1 MKISKWL
8 MVHGSRLMV
17 IVAVMASVAAKAEL
31 VDGFLGPIW
40 YDYRDKSFD
49 VDGKGSLADPIVI
62 TTPAQLAQLSYLV
75 NETDYTFAGKVVV
88 LGADIDL
95 RGSSY
100 SDTPVQWIP
109 IGKNASHSFQG
120 VFIGTDPNQDGWKQS
135 THKISNIYI
144 NAKIPTTKE
153 YNKYLYK
160 YGLFGYCCGFVGYMR
175 LDGVEISARSENP
188 SYEAYDGYV
197 GALCG
202 YQTGTVVTAVDQGEK
217 TFQVPVGIYA
227 VSVTNAHLVAEN
239 LLSMGGIV
247 GMNGAYGV
255 CHSTFSGVIDAIP
268 AVYSKIRDAGGIC
281 GLLKEDTNAT
291 LFDCAAQVT
300 ITGSNYTGGIVGAA
314 ESGTRIEACSSSGSL
329 SNVSTA
335 GGICGKQE
343 SSVPIVACTSSAN
356 ISGNNYVGG
365 IVGNSNS
372 TGSSGLTSKI
382 SYCVF
387 TGHVDGTNNEHGV
400 GGLCG
405 AMFWDD
411 NAYIDHCLFLGTIDN
426 SSSYAPNGIL
436 LGYNKDPMTVITNC
450 YIDKSICGSGRVAS
464 ELETHFTVKWLFTQQ
479 LTTGDQ
485 SDTPLL
491 DIDDTQDYGMLL
503 QSGFYP
509 RAYSNNVW
517 PGLEQFQANGC
528 SEACRILFNKDNM
541 LPDNTVSLADSWLCS
556 VPVVIQKGDCAMDF
570 VSTAETKRATA
581 SVTLSD
587 KSRVRLTSDCIIP
600 EAPCIEVDEA
610 TVIARSVGQCV
621 LDLSSTAEIDAT
633 FCRPRSVQGHKP
645 FPLNVVYGE
654 VWDGSVATA
663 CADGTGTAEDPYIIK
678 NGAQLAYAVLN
689 NQEGEFYEQ
698 ITDITLN
705 EHLLTDEGDADTK
718 DAHKWMAEPYWNACY
733 DGLGH
738 VIYGYYLD
746 THNSSLFGN
755 VGVDGVIGNVGI
767 AASSFARGS
776 SAMLALNV
784 DGRVYNCF
792 VQGTVSLAIPTV
804 SIRAKDYGVSLA
816 GGICVTVGKNN
827 ASAVVED
834 CISAVFNERAFED
847 YTPFVSLTDENKGVV
862 RNCLAVVPTYFA
874 STNWDRY
881 DYSADGHP
889 YIQNCYW
896 LKGYESTPTG
906 QTLDE
911 IGAALGSRDLWE
923 WSPGYFPTLKTFAN
937 TNIAKLMTIPVRTD
951 IGTYDGPYTE
961 NMLLGISHHLDFEP
975 GAAQWE
981 EKGRFVDRHYIE
993 ADADMGVIAPL
1004 RASFDPSAGANPTAR
1019 DLGLVI
1025 YLKGTLGDR
1034 SILIPMRTA
1043 SGDVASGISFVDDNA
1058 RLACLAAFNTD
1069 DDPEHLSLAEL
1080 KAVTN
1085 EQTLTAFQTATA
1097 RRIKQF
1103 PEFRYFK
1110 SVTELTT
1117 QLNGLSSLESVSLP
1131 YALQTIGTEAF
1142 KDCPKLKTVT
1152 LPSRVT
1158 AVRGGAFFGSSVQDI
1173 AVDPLNETFTSRD
1186 GVLFTKKNVLTA
1198 YPNGRTGTEATIT
1211 GTVKRI
1217 APGAFYQVPNL
1228 RQLYFETNDYTTVT
1242 ELTDG
1247 ALVTDDGSQ
1256 MDVYVSD
1263 ATTDHTLLT
1272 EYLEDESWQP
1282 YVTAGRL
1289 HQYFPLRVPYGVTT
1303 VFDGKTRY
1311 VGTFYIGFP
1320 TQLPDELIPC
1330 VVNAIDEDN
1339 YKAYYYEKSR
1349 LVPAIQPVIVL
1360 ADQPGLYRL
1369 TPIEGEVER
1378 WPVYR
1383 NWLVGVER
1391 DAIPV
1396 NQGTSAQGS
1405 IMTPQMNDQGQFSF
1419 LFEKGKEIAPYHCY
1433 LGYNTIDKSPAVAAN
1448 AHYDMVYSLVNSG
1461 TVTVDDMTFAV
1472 NSLLPDNSAYSV
1484 LTKYEGVGGQVTVP
1498 ATISANLNGVIKS
1511 ASVRQIAPGAFSY
1524 AKGLVMG
1531 IDMSALDDLEPLSSD
1546 RSLPDAPLGGI
1557 DERTIIYLPQ
1567 AKATPALNTVVGKEC
1582 VELQLTDSVDFCP
1595 PYHFHADKVGY
1606 DREFILADNGDGTW
1620 SDKAYTVCLP
1630 FDIDLSDR
1638 SADLTLWTLAYI
1650 KNGKEMV
1657 FTKTVPY
1664 IEAGMPYMIVMHRGE
1679 MKLQTSDVMLTGTP
1693 AEGVRV
1699 YDWDNKEQPLG
1710 WWRGTLAK
1718 IESADAAA
1726 VMAYA
1731 LQSVGDFRRIRP
1743 DTPWAWWGAF
1753 RSMYCP
1759 DELPGTN
1766 KFTINRGSFGGL
1778 GGNAPDIFFT
1788 GDADIPDDGTGIRTM
1803 DNGQWIMDNS
1813 WFTVDGRKLSGKPTH
1828 PGVYLYNGNKIII
1841 K

>member
-17 IVAVMASVAAKAEL
+17 IVAVMVSVAANARKI
-31 VDGFLGPIW
+31 GFNGDIW
-40 YDYRDKSFD
+40 YDYRDESFD

-62 TTPAQLAQLSYLV
+62 TTPEQLAQLAYLV
-75 NETDYTFAGKVVV
+75 NERDYTFAGKVVV

-95 RGSSY
+95 SGSAY
-100 SDTPVQWIP
+100 GDDPVQWIP
-109 IGKNASHSFQG
+109 IGKDASHCFQG
-120 VFIGTDPNQDGWKQS
+120 VFIGTNPNQDGWKQT
-135 THKISNIYI
+135 THKISNMYI
-144 NAKIPTTKE
+144 DAQTETPMVEPEDKG
-153 YNKYLYK
+153 YYYK
-160 YGLFGYCCGFVGYMR
+160 FGLFGYCSGFIGYMR
-175 LDGVEISARSENP
+175 LDGVDISVKHKFYINP
-188 SYEAYDGYV
+188 IDVYV

-202 YQTGTVVTAVDQGEK
+202 QQTGTVVTAVDQGEK
-217 TFQVPVGIYA
+217 SFQAPVGIYA
-227 VSVTNAHLVAEN
+227 VSVSNARLVAEKIN
-239 LLSMGGIV
+239 FTGGIV
-247 GMNGAYGV
+247 GMSESYGV
-255 CHSTFSGVIDAIP
+255 CHTTFAGTIDANEYEGGNI
-268 AVYSKIRDAGGIC
+268 GGIC
-281 GLLKEDTNAT
+281 GSTSGSLAT
-291 LFDCAAQVT
+291 LSDCTAQVA
-300 ITGSNYTGGIVGAA
+300 ITGGYTVGGIVG
-314 ESGTRIEACSSSGSL
+314 ELRSGTRIEACSSSGSL
-329 SNVSTA
+329 SNVFA
-335 GGICGKQE
+335 GGGICGQQN
-343 SSVPIVACTSSAN
+343 SSAPILACTSSAS
-356 ISGNNYVGG
+356 ISGKEYAGG
-365 IVGNSNS
+365 IVGTSKDS
-372 TGSSGLTSKI
+372 GSSGLTSKV
-382 SYCVF
+382 SCCVF
-387 TGHVDGTNNEHGV
+387 TGHVNGADTKYGA
-400 GGLCG
+400 GGIYGYLR
-405 AMFWDD
+405 WKD
-411 NAYIDHCLFLGTIDN
+411 NAYIDHCLFLGTIINTSKADRSGLILGSN
-426 SSSYAPNGIL
+426 S
-436 LGYNKDPMTVITNC
+436 DPMTVITNC
-450 YIDKSICGSGRVAS
+450 YIDKSICGPGKVAGS
-464 ELETHFTVKWLFTQQ
+464 LESHFTVKSLFTQQ

-491 DIDDTQDYGMLL
+491 DVDPAEGYGMLL
-503 QSGFYP
+503 QAGFYP

-541 LPDNTVSLADSWLCS
+541 LPDNTVSLAESWLCS

-610 TVIARSVGQCV
+610 TIIAKSVGKCV
-621 LDLSSTAEIDAT
+621 LNLSSTAEMDAT
-633 FCRPRSVQGHKP
+633 FSRPRRVQGHRD

-654 VWDGSVATA
+654 VWDGSIATA
-663 CADGTGTAEDPYIIK
+663 CAGGTGTAEDPYIIK

-689 NQEGEFYEQ
+689 NQQGEFYEQ
-698 ITDITLN
+698 ICDITLFEN
-705 EHLLTDEGDADTK
+705 RHS
-718 DAHKWMAEPYWNACY
+718 EPRPTNKFDNIWFNNWPETTATWQASY
-733 DGLGH
+733 DGKGHFVKGGYIFYEGLG
-738 VIYGYYLD
+738 
-746 THNSSLFGN
+746 LFGN
-755 VGVDGVIGNVGI
+755 IDTNGSVANLGIVDTHVTLNAGLFAGRMDGTITNCI
-767 AASSFARGS
+767 A
-776 SAMLALNV
+776 
-784 DGRVYNCF
+784 
-792 VQGTVSLAIPTV
+792 QGTVGRSHGDD
-804 SIRAKDYGVSLA
+804 DYYKAFS
-816 GGICVTVGKNN
+816 GGICSLVGPTN
-827 ASAVVED
+827 ADALIED
-834 CISAVFNERAFED
+834 CIAAVYTIEWSFADF
-847 YTPFVSLTDENKGVV
+847 TPFVSLSDDNHGKVS
-862 RNCLAVVPTYFA
+862 NCLTVEPMTHQDKDFNNSGITA
-874 STNWDRY
+874 SGK
-881 DYSADGHP
+881 S
-889 YIQNCYW
+889 YIKDCYW
-896 LKGYESTPTG
+896 LKGYEEANTG

-911 IGAALGSRDLWE
+911 IGNALSSRDLWE
-923 WSPGYFPTLKTFAN
+923 WTPGYFPTLKTFAKSDM
-937 TNIAKLMTIPVRTD
+937 AKLLMLPFRTD
-951 IGTYDGPYTE
+951 IDYVYDYATE
-961 NMLLGISHHLDFEP
+961 SSDNYLFGFGRQIPFEP
-975 GAAQWE
+975 GAAKWTSTDGHNYHME
-981 EKGRFVDRHYIE
+981 S
-993 ADADMGVIAPL
+993 DADIGIVVPVS
-1004 RASFDPSAGANPTAR
+1004 ASFDPYDYRPDTDARTLGGLHFMIGKLGTAR
-1019 DLGLVI
+1019 H
-1025 YLKGTLGDR
+1025 Y
-1034 SILIPMRTA
+1034 IPMRPRKGA
-1043 SGDVASGISFVDDNA
+1043 VNPGITFVDDNA
-1058 RLACLAAFNTD
+1058 RQACLAAFNTD

-1085 EQTLTAFQTATA
+1085 EQTLTAFQTSTG
-1097 RRIKQF
+1097 RMIKQF
-1103 PEFRYFK
+1103 PEFRFFK
-1110 SVTELTT
+1110 SVTELTS
-1117 QLNGLSSLESVSLP
+1117 QLNKMNSLESVSLP
-1131 YALQTIGTEAF
+1131 YALQTIGAEAF
-1142 KDCPKLKTVT
+1142 KNCPNLKTVT

-1158 AVRGGAFFGSSVQDI
+1158 AVRGGAFYGSSVQDI

-1211 GTVKRI
+1211 GTVRRI
-1217 APGAFYQVPNL
+1217 ASGAFYKLTYL
-1228 RQLYFETNDYTTVT
+1228 RELYFETNDYTTVT

-1289 HQYFPLRVPYGVTT
+1289 HQYFPLRVPDGVTT

-1391 DAIPV
+1391 DPMPV

-1433 LGYNTIDKSPAVAAN
+1433 LGYNTIGKSPAVAAN

-1498 ATISANLNGVIKS
+1498 GTISAKLNGVWKS

-1557 DERTIIYLPQ
+1557 DKRTIIYLPQ

-1664 IEAGMPYMIVMHRGE
+1664 IEAGMPYMIVMHQGE

-1803 DNGQWIMDNS
+1803 DNGQWIMDNC
-1813 WFTVDGRKLSGKPTH
+1813 WYAPDGRKLSGKPTH
-1828 PGVYLYNGNKIII
+1828 PGVYLYNGKKIII

>member
-1 MKISKWL
+1 MILAMKIKKMYKWL
-8 MVHGSRLMV
+8 MVL
-17 IVAVMASVAAKAEL
+17 VAVMGPLTAEA
-31 VDGFLGPIW
+31 VDGFNGDIW
-40 YDYRDKSFD
+40 YDYRDYSFD

-62 TTPAQLAQLSYLV
+62 TTPEQLAQLAYLV
-75 NETDYTFAGKVVV
+75 NELDYTFAGKVVV

-95 RGSSY
+95 SGSAY
-100 SDTPVQWIP
+100 GDEPVQWIP
-109 IGKNASHSFQG
+109 IGKDASHCFQG
-120 VFIGTDPNQDGWKQS
+120 VFIGTNPNLDGWKQT
-135 THKISNIYI
+135 THKISNLYI
-144 NAKIPTTKE
+144 DAQTETPLFEFENYY
-153 YNKYLYK
+153 YNF
-160 YGLFGYCCGFVGYMR
+160 GLFGYCSGFIGYMR
-175 LDGVEISARSENP
+175 LDGVDISVKHKFYRDP
-188 SYEAYDGYV
+188 VDVYV

-202 YQTGTVVTAVDQGEK
+202 QQTGTVVTAVDQGEK
-217 TFQVPVGIYA
+217 IFQAPVGIYA
-227 VSVTNAHLVAEN
+227 VSVTNARLVGEN
-239 LLSMGGIV
+239 IKFTGGIV
-247 GMNGAYGV
+247 GMSGSYGV
-255 CHSTFSGVIDAIP
+255 CHTTFAGTIDANEYEGGNI
-268 AVYSKIRDAGGIC
+268 GGIC
-281 GLLKEDTNAT
+281 GSTSGSLAT
-291 LFDCAAQVT
+291 LSDCTAQVA
-300 ITGSNYTGGIVGAA
+300 ITGGYTVGGIVG
-314 ESGTRIEACSSSGSL
+314 ELRSGTRIEACSSSGSL
-329 SNVSTA
+329 SNVTVA
-335 GGICGKQE
+335 GGGICGQQN
-343 SSVPIVACTSSAN
+343 SSAPILACTSSAS
-356 ISGNNYVGG
+356 ISGKKYAGG
-365 IVGNSNS
+365 IVGTSKDS
-372 TGSSGLTSKI
+372 GSSGLTSKV
-382 SYCVF
+382 SCCVF
-387 TGHVDGTNNEHGV
+387 TGHVNGADTKDGA
-400 GGLCG
+400 GGIYGYLR
-405 AMFWDD
+405 WKD
-411 NAYIDHCLFLGTIDN
+411 NAYIDHCLFLGTIVN
-426 SSSYAPNGIL
+426 TSYPNCSGLIL
-436 LGYNKDPMTVITNC
+436 GSNDDPMSVVTNC
-450 YIDKSICGSGRVAS
+450 YIDRSVCGPGKVAGS
-464 ELETHFTVKWLFTQQ
+464 LESHFTVKSLFTQQ

-491 DIDDTQDYGMLL
+491 DVDPAEGYGLLL
-503 QSGFYP
+503 QAGFYP

-517 PGLEQFQANGC
+517 PGMEQFQANGC

-556 VPVVIQKGDCAMDF
+556 VPVVIQKGDCAIDF

-600 EAPCIEVDEA
+600 EASCIEVDEA

-621 LDLSSTAEIDAT
+621 LNLSSTAEMDAS
-633 FCRPRSVQGHKP
+633 FCRPRSVQGHRD

-654 VWDGSVATA
+654 VWDGSIATA
-663 CADGTGTAEDPYIIK
+663 CAGGTGIAEDPYIIK
-678 NGAQLAYAVLN
+678 NGAQLAYAVTN
-689 NQEGEFYEQ
+689 NEEGAFYEQ
-698 ITDITLN
+698 ICDITLN
-705 EHLLTDEGDADTK
+705 ANLQDENGDFIRDDIRMWVKAHW
-718 DAHKWMAEPYWNACY
+718 DANF
-733 DGLGH
+733 DGKGH
-738 VIYGYYLD
+738 IIYGFYMNAD
-746 THNSSLFGN
+746 SASVFGD
-755 VGVDGVIGNVGI
+755 VGVSGVIGSVGI
-767 AASSFARGS
+767 AASSYERGP
-776 SAMLALNV
+776 AGLLAYNV

-792 VQGTVSLAIPTV
+792 VQGTVAPIWPST
-804 SIRAKDYGVSLA
+804 SIRNRTYGICLS

-827 ASAVVED
+827 PGAVVED
-834 CISAVFNERAFED
+834 CISAVYSTKAFED
-847 YTPFVSLTDENKGVV
+847 YTPFVSLTDDNKGIV

-874 STNWDRY
+874 NTDWDKF

-923 WSPGYFPTLKTFAN
+923 WTPGYFPTLKTFAN
-937 TNIAKLMTIPVRTD
+937 TDIAKLMTIPIRTD
-951 IGTYDGPYTE
+951 IGTYDSPYTE
-961 NMLLGISHHLDFEP
+961 NMLLGFSHHLEFEP
-975 GAAQWE
+975 GTIQWE
-981 EKGRFVDRHYIE
+981 IVGRFKDYGYIDC
-993 ADADMGVIAPL
+993 DADMGVIAPL
-1004 RASFDPSAGANPTAR
+1004 KKSFDVEEQTPSDR
-1019 DLGLVI
+1019 GLVGSI
-1025 YLKGTLGDR
+1025 FLRGTLGDR
-1034 SILIPMRTA
+1034 SIFIPMRTA

-1085 EQTLTAFQTATA
+1085 EQTLTAFQTSTG
-1097 RRIKQF
+1097 RMIKQF

-1110 SVTELTT
+1110 SITELTS
-1117 QLNGLSSLESVSLP
+1117 QLNKMNSLESVSLP
-1131 YALQTIGTEAF
+1131 YALKTIGAEAF
-1142 KDCPKLKTVT
+1142 KNCPNLKTVT

-1158 AVRGGAFFGSSVQDI
+1158 AVRGGAFFGSAVQDI

-1198 YPNGRTGTEATIT
+1198 YPNGRSDYEATIT
-1211 GTVKRI
+1211 GTVRRI
-1217 APGAFYQVPNL
+1217 ASGAFYKLTYL
-1228 RQLYFETNDYTTVT
+1228 RELYFETNDYTTVP
-1242 ELTDG
+1242 ELADG
-1247 ALVTDDGSQ
+1247 AIVTKDGSLI
-1256 MDVYVSD
+1256 DVYVSD

-1272 EYLEDESWQP
+1272 EYLKEESWQP
-1282 YVTAGRL
+1282 YVTAGKL
-1289 HQYFPLRVPYGVTT
+1289 HQYFPLRVPDNVTT
-1303 VFDGKTRY
+1303 FFEGRERY

-1320 TQLPDELIPC
+1320 TQLPYDLTPC

-1360 ADQPGLYRL
+1360 ADWPGLYRL
-1369 TPIEGEVER
+1369 TPFEGEVGR
-1378 WPVYR
+1378 WPVYG
-1383 NWLVGVER
+1383 NWLIGVER
-1391 DAIPV
+1391 DPMPV
-1396 NQGTSAQGS
+1396 NQGSSAQGS
-1405 IMTPQMNDQGQFSF
+1405 IMTPQMNGQGQFSF
-1419 LFEKGKEIAPYHCY
+1419 LYEKGKEIAPYHCY
-1433 LGYNTIDKSPAVAAN
+1433 LGYNTIDKDPAIAAN
-1448 AHYDMVYSLVNSG
+1448 AHYDMEYSLVNSG

-1472 NSLLPDNSAYSV
+1472 NSLLPENNAYSV
-1484 LTKYEGVGGQVTVP
+1484 LTKYEGNGGQVTVP
-1498 ATISANLNGVIKS
+1498 GTISAKINGVIKK
-1511 ASVRQIAPGAFSY
+1511 ASVRQITPGAFSF
-1524 AKGLVMG
+1524 AKDTIMS
-1531 IDMSALDDLEPLSSD
+1531 IDMSALDDLDPISSD
-1546 RSLPDAPLGGI
+1546 RNDRDAPLNGI
-1557 DERTIIYLPQ
+1557 DKRTIIYLPR
-1567 AKATPALNTVVGKEC
+1567 AKAPAAMNTVVGDEC
-1582 VELQLTDSVDFCP
+1582 SELQITDTWSFCP
-1595 PYHFHADKVGY
+1595 PYDFHADKVGY

-1664 IEAGMPYMIVMHRGE
+1664 IEAGMPYMIVMHQGE

-1699 YDWDNKEQPLG
+1699 YDWDNKEQALG

-1788 GDADIPDDGTGIRTM
+1788 GDADIPDDGTGIKAM